1 MGNRK
6 AGLILLMV
14 LCSFLVSIPI
24 IERVKA
30 ESNTIVVRDDYGHIQ
45 DAINNA
51 SEGDT
56 IYVKKGTYHEN
67 LVINKSISL
76 IGEDLDTTIIDGAPS
91 EGFRIPI
98 KIQCDNV
105 AVSGFKILYG
115 YTGISMWD
123 VKNCTISGNRIAGG
137 QHGIELSSSEYNNI
151 TGNIFESIG
160 LSSAIRLYGA
170 SHNFVCRNHISSCV
184 EGIQLIGSHDNTV
197 TENTIKDCMR
207 VTINVGI
214 RLQNSDRNTVIRNNI
229 TRSGTGLTI
238 YASNNNTIYHNNFLY
253 NDVQISANEWYALTF
268 GHNVSV
274 NTINENYWSDYN
286 GTDTDGDGIGNTP
299 YIIDENNQDN
309 NPLIEPAIIPE
320 FPSWTILPLLLAAT
334 LVIIGYKKRLTKNSS
349 S

>member
-6 AGLILLMV
+6 AGLILLIV
-14 LCSFLVSIPI
+14 LCSFLVSIPV

-91 EGFRIPI
+91 EGYRIPI

-115 YTGISMWD
+115 YTGIQMWD
-123 VKNCTISGNRIAGG
+123 VQNCTISGNRIAGG

-238 YASNNNTIYHNNFLY
+238 YAANNNTIYHNNFLY

-320 FPSWTILPLLLAAT
+320 FPSWTILPLLLVAT
-334 LVIIGYKKRLTKNSS
+334 LMVIIYKKRLPKKT
-349 S
+349 